1 MGANREFDIFR
12 FNNKSHEEIYRKI
25 LNRVSLN
32 S

>member
-1 MGANREFDIFR
+1 MGANRELDIFR
-12 FNNKSHEEIYRKI
+12 FNNKSNEEIYRKN